1 MVTYLAQNPVNQ
13 YPWKL
18 VCFRAGSYC
27 SQHIPMMSCHIEI
40 ITDFSCFICLFYLVL
55 HALKH
60 DSCCMFSS
68 FISLLKSH
76 PSFVEAM
83 SHEKKSLSTKTH
95 SYHPKMVGFLPL
107 ILRDCWVIQGW
118 VCCLCGWNMVK
129 WGPTA
134 LGWCPKSLMVP
145 HHVSRRCPVDL
156 AMAEETKV
164 EMGQRTQTWG
174 FWRMILMVQTIW
186 QVGI

>member
-95 SYHPKMVGFLPL
+95 SYHPKMVGLL
-107 ILRDCWVIQGW
+107 V
-118 VCCLCGWNMVK
+118 
-129 WGPTA
+129 T
-134 LGWCPKSLMVP
+134 
-145 HHVSRRCPVDL
+145 VDL
-156 AMAEETKV
+156 SKNQAIELTHIAFSCHETKRIKTV
-164 EMGQRTQTWG
+164 SSHPKHQPCRAMYLSSSAIPKRPRSVT
-174 FWRMILMVQTIW
+174 
-186 QVGI
+186 